1 MSNPLAEYLSAIEA
15 RDAREK
21 AHEEYINAYTKLADR
36 TATLPNQAAPAAD
49 DGASTPPVSTK
60 TVRPGTPNAKPGATL
75 AEISSPSSLAQLR
88 SELAATQRTRGELET
103 QLSATNAELT
113 ALKAS
118 DTLQRQRIAQLEK
131 VRANLERRG
140 KDRVDE
146 LRGKGKFVEDI
157 QDEMVA
163 LTLQLNMAEQE
174 KESLKKENDDLTKRW
189 VQKME
194 EEARRMNDRMGWDD
208 PTGRRKGSRS

>member
-1 MSNPLAEYLSAIEA
+1 VAAE
-15 RDAREK
+15 D
-21 AHEEYINAYTKLADR
+21 T
-36 TATLPNQAAPAAD
+36 TPT
-49 DGASTPPVSTK
+49 ASTK
-60 TVRPGTPNAKPGATL
+60 ALRPGTPRGKGSPAPADV
-75 AEISSPSSLAQLR
+75 SSPSSLAQIR
-88 SELAATQRTRGELET
+88 SELASTQRTRGELET
-103 QLSATNAELT
+103 KLSAVNAELV

-118 DTLQRQRIAQLEK
+118 DASQKQRIEQLERVK
-131 VRANLERRG
+131 ANLERRG

-174 KESLKKENDDLTKRW
+174 KEKLKKENDDLTRRW

-194 EEARRMNDRMGWDD
+194 EEARRMNDRMGWEDQ
-208 PTGRRKGSRS
+208 TGRRKGSRS